1 MSERLKPYQWVGE
14 NLSPEIAWLELKRTS
29 PAIVSYLEKDR
40 DKVFPEYDLAFD
52 ALRKAWRDG
61 GESVSQAGDAH
72 FARLAEDV
80 SKGREGLGKDFLA
93 SSKGMWAYLHKE
105 VYQRRY
111 QEILTSD
118 DPALRSVLENQGGV
132 IDKEDMKRMLRK
144 DAKRFARMLLEAAQE
159 RGVSGNAYI
168 KRKLEVL
175 VLEAEVDS
183 QPRSQDVGDETPR
196 LYQMPLDKFLHIANP
211 ESYVEAFVHEGM
223 ALLAGKGHMTYNL
236 NSALPLINRYEDVDL
251 ISLWNEIC
259 KRPFKEMRVDI
270 ESQLRKQGV
279 WDIDDAGIVAF
290 LRQKNPDLLENDQFI
305 KGMGFDVYRKLWE
318 SVGDEVKRAYQDSVE
333 KMLSGEEFDKRYL
346 EGGVEGEKRL
356 VMEVVES
363 MYCLE
368 NALVWDVKG
377 GNKIEELWDELV
389 DRWDRLQYRT
399 NRLRN
404 MSTEEMQSSFSGYQS
419 PRGIIS
425 VAQLFYREDW
435 YENRRQIKLGK
446 SRELV
451 EGIGS
456 NTSERL
462 EQVRVLLGVG
472 LDDPAQSLF
481 QYLQGSI
488 FSGDTG
494 VVSLIN
500 SLSADVLDEPVHTL
514 DATKREILNQKRLLR
529 LSNAFATR
537 VSGYRDTSNYIPPYF
552 IGTDPNA
559 RLDYVYEVLRD
570 VVYLS
575 QRIGQG
581 DIGGVIDTPLELR
594 AFTNAF
600 RLDRVIDMH
609 DAQKI
614 EGVSG
619 EEKELWEDIKIR
631 TPFRRMELPTLDGLL
646 SREWR
651 NLPIF
656 REVSNVFIG
665 AGLDGGRNG
674 KLDVG
679 NEIEVARK
687 ILIFWRSIGDCYDEI
702 EDRNLTSFE
711 RMRNALRRLS
721 NRNSWGLEEGKVV
734 RGIVEGVVE
743 NLGLNHVSENA

>member
-305 KGMGFDVYRKLWE
+305 KGMGFDVYR
-318 SVGDEVKRAYQDSVE
+318 
-333 KMLSGEEFDKRYL
+333 
-346 EGGVEGEKRL
+346 
-356 VMEVVES
+356 
-363 MYCLE
+363 
-368 NALVWDVKG
+368 
-377 GNKIEELWDELV
+377 ELWDELV

-570 VVYLS
+570 VVDLS

-581 DIGGVIDTPLELR
+581 DIGGAIDTPLELR